1 MKKIYLILVTLISSL
16 SFSQTFYN
24 ENVGAGTTTQ
34 SYSAN
39 VWSVASPVTYTGTG
53 DTRATAVSSGY
64 SGASGGKNV
73 FLTGTA
79 GTNLIISGLNTSTYS
94 TANIR
99 LSFGYLTS
107 STTTQVAVEKSI
119 DGATWSPITFTGNT
133 TTGWTLVTVSL
144 GQIPSSTTL
153 SLRFTQPATAQMR
166 LDDIKLTNASATCLL
181 ALGMPTAACDAST
194 LGLDTYTATIPF
206 TGGSGATYVITPNV
220 GTVGGDNP
228 STVASGNIL
237 ISGIS
242 EGTAMSFTITGGTC
256 NLSDN
261 INSPECKPV
270 NTLPFSDSFAYTV
283 GNSLSAEQKW
293 TNVNSGDNVLSTSG
307 NLTYTGITSSG
318 NSVSFSGAGAEAF
331 SPFTSTTTGTVY
343 TSLLMNVTSMGLVAT
358 DGNETV
364 FASVTDNL
372 RGFRARILTKRVS
385 ATTYQLG
392 CTSATISP
400 AAVSSFSA
408 TTYNVGDTVLVII
421 GYDFT
426 SNSLKMWLNPAVATF
441 SSATPAT
448 ITDTP
453 ATAFTNLGGFIL
465 RQDSDTTTPTITID
479 ELKSAL
485 TTASVLSINKF
496 DTISG
501 LSIYPNPVTGK
512 TFNVTSANNGDMS
525 VVIYDVIGKQVLN
538 TKVINNTVN
547 VANLNA
553 GIYIVK
559 ITEEGKTA
567 TRKLVIQ

>member
-1 MKKIYLILVTLISSL
+1 MKKIYLLLILLIGSL
-16 SFSQTFYN
+16 SFGQTFYN
-24 ENVGAGTTTQ
+24 ENVGPATTTGTLL
-34 SYSAN
+34 YSAN
-39 VWSVASPVTYTGTG
+39 VWNNASPITYTGTG
-53 DTRATAVSSGY
+53 DTRSSLPSAGY
-64 SGASGGKNV
+64 SGASGGRNV
-73 FLTGTA
+73 FLTSTIGKD
-79 GTNLIISGLNTSTYS
+79 LIIGGLNTSAYL
-94 TANIR
+94 TANIQ
-99 LSFGYLTS
+99 LSFGYSTS
-107 STTTQVAVEKSI
+107 ATATQVVVEKST
-119 DGATWSPITFTGNT
+119 DGTTWSPITYTANT

-166 LDDIKLTNASATCLL
+166 LDDIKLTNASASCLL
-181 ALGMPTAACDAST
+181 TLGAPTAACDAST

-206 TGGSGATYVITPNV
+206 TNGSGAAYTITPNV

-228 STVASGNIL
+228 STVAAGNIL

-242 EGTAMSFTITGGTC
+242 EGTAMSLTITGGTC
-256 NLSDN
+256 NLSTN

-318 NSVSFSGAGAEAF
+318 NSISFSGAGAEAF
-331 SPFTSTTTGTVY
+331 SPFTTTTTGTVY
-343 TSLLMNVTSMGLVAT
+343 TSFLINVTSMGLVAT

-372 RGFRARILTKRVS
+372 KGFKARILTKRVS

-392 CTSATISP
+392 CTSATIS
-400 AAVSSFSA
+400 AASSFD
-408 TTYNVGDTVLVII
+408 TTIYTVGATVLVII

-512 TFNVTSANNGDMS
+512 TFNVISANNGDML